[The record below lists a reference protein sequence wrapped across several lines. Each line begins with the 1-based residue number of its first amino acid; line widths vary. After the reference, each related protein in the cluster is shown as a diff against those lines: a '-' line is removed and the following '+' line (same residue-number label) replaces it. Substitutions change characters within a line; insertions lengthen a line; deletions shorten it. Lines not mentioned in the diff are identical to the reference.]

1 MSGQEKFDK
10 FIAKYPTPHMHCTR
24 RPHLTRRRF
33 FELTGAGVTASFL
46 ASKLPAQDMVQ
57 YQVQM
62 QNTAQNVIYILLA
75 GAPSHTDLFDY
86 KQVAQQ
92 PAAFAPTTINGATF
106 PAGLMP
112 KLAAHL
118 QAGNFSIVRS
128 MNAWGLVHSLMQTWT
143 QIGRNPSAVLGNI
156 SPNIGSV
163 VAIEKTQPNQ
173 LFPTFLALNS
183 ANCAGPGYFAANY
196 APFKVNPTNGG
207 LKNTTSPEGQTRFMS
222 KYQLMHNLDDN
233 LRINSPD
240 GTAMDDYNVFY
251 QAAQGMM
258 YNPIVN
264 KAFSY
269 TTAQSQSYG
278 NTAFGN
284 ACIVARQVLEQNQ
297 GTRYVEITLGGWDM
311 HVNIYANNQLP
322 TLGKQLDD
330 GLAQLITDLQADGLY
345 NNTMIVMAGEFGRT
359 VGPLTAAQGRDHL
372 EQQFVFFAGG
382 GIKGGTIIG
391 ATDPT
396 GATTVDYGWSRDR
409 VVRPEDVEATIYSAL
424 GINWTIIRQ
433 DDPLH
438 RGFYYVPNSDT
449 DLYGPINELFG

>member
-1 MSGQEKFDK
+1 
-10 FIAKYPTPHMHCTR
+10 
-24 RPHLTRRRF
+24 
-33 FELTGAGVTASFL
+33 
-46 ASKLPAQDMVQ
+46 
-57 YQVQM
+57 
-62 QNTAQNVIYILLA
+62 
-75 GAPSHTDLFDY
+75 
-86 KQVAQQ
+86 
-92 PAAFAPTTINGATF
+92 
-106 PAGLMP
+106 MP

-183 ANCAGPGYFAANY
+183 ANCAGPGYFPASY
-196 APFKVNPTNGG
+196 APFKVTPSTGG
-207 LKNTTSPEGQTRFMS
+207 LRNTTSPEGQTRFAS
-222 KYQLMHNLDDN
+222 KYALMHGLDDN
-233 LRINSPD
+233 LRINSPL
-240 GTAMDDYNVFY
+240 GQPMDDYNVFY
-251 QAAQGMM
+251 QSATGMM

-269 TTAQSQSYG
+269 TAAESQAYG
-278 NTAFGN
+278 NTSFGQ
-284 ACIVARQVLEQNQ
+284 ACLTARQVLEQNQ
-297 GTRYVEITLGGWDM
+297 GTKYVEITLGGWDM
-311 HVNIYANNQLP
+311 HVNIYAPAQLP

-330 GLAQLITDLQADGLY
+330 GLGQLITDLQADGLY
-345 NNTMIVMAGEFGRT
+345 DSTMIVMAGEFGRT
-359 VGPLTAAQGRDHL
+359 VGPLTAAAGRDHL
-372 EQQFVFFAGG
+372 AQQFVFFAGG
-382 GIKGGTIIG
+382 GIQGGTIIG

-396 GATTVDYGWSRDR
+396 GGITTDYGWSRDR
-409 VVRPEDVEATIYSAL
+409 VVRPEDIEATIYSAL

-449 DLYGPINELFG
+449 DLFGPIDELFG

>member
-1 MSGQEKFDK
+1 MNEQEKFDR
-10 FIAKYPTPHMHCTR
+10 FIEKYPHPHVHCTR
-24 RPHLTRRRF
+24 RPHLSRRNF
-33 FELTGAGVTASFL
+33 FKIGGAGVTASYL
-46 ASKLPAQDMVQ
+46 ANKLPAQDLVQ
-57 YQVQM
+57 YQVNM

-86 KQVAQQ
+86 KQIAQQ
-92 PAAFAPTTINGATF
+92 PASFAPTTINGVTF

-112 KLAAHL
+112 KLAQHL
-118 QAGNFSIVRS
+118 ENGDFSIVRS
-128 MNAWGLVHSLMQTWT
+128 LNSWGLVHSLMQTWT

-183 ANCAGPGYFAANY
+183 QNCAGPGYFSASY

-207 LKNTTSPEGQTRFMS
+207 LRNTTSPEGQTRFEA
-222 KYQLMHNLDDN
+222 KYALMHSLDDN
-233 LRINSPD
+233 LRINSPM
-240 GTAMDDYNVFY
+240 GQPMDDYNVFY
-251 QAAQGMM
+251 QTATGMM

-269 TTAQSQSYG
+269 TTAQSQAYG
-278 NTAFGN
+278 NTSFGN
-284 ACIVARQVLEQNQ
+284 ACITAKQVLEANQ
-297 GTRYVEITLGGWDM
+297 GTKYVEITLGGWDM
-311 HVNIYANNQLP
+311 HVNIYAQNQLP

-330 GLAQLITDLQADGLY
+330 GLGQLITDLQANGLY

-359 VGPLTAAQGRDHL
+359 VGPLTAAAGRDHWPV
-372 EQQFVFFAGG
+372 QFAFFGGG

-391 ATDPT
+391 QTDST
-396 GATTVDYGWSRDR
+396 GANIVDFGWSRGR
-409 VVRPEDVEATIYSAL
+409 QVRPEDIEATIYSAL